1 MLTSPRLILLL
12 LAWVFSALV
21 ASALVKK
28 DWTITWEPGAPNG
41 QERNMIKIN
50 NQFPGP
56 TILCDEDDDI
66 EVTVHNKMPF
76 NTTVHWH
83 GLEMMGTPWS
93 DGTPGMSQKPIEMGQ
108 SFIYRF
114 KASPAGTHWYHSHS
128 RATVLDGLY
137 GPIFI
142 RRKPDAP
149 APWHLI
155 SKEQADID
163 AMSRAVIDPKL
174 VMVSD
179 WTRFMSWEY
188 MAAEESSGMAIFCSD
203 SILVNGKGS
212 LYCPDVDVLINHTST
227 YMKYGLYP
235 RQVNDKGCF
244 PFMRS
249 TQGPYLTTGK
259 PETIPLHLQ
268 HGCTP
273 AEGTNETIE
282 VDPADQWASLNFI
295 GGATFKTIVFSVDEH
310 DMWVYEVD
318 GHYIVPQR
326 VNTVHMY
333 AGERYA
339 VMIKL
344 DKTPK
349 DYTIRV
355 ADSGLTQV
363 ISAFA
368 TLRYKGGVQ
377 GSDSVGVIDYGG
389 QNSTKDGSVITLDRE
404 HLPPYP
410 PNPPARK
417 ADAMHVLSTHRW
429 KSAWQ
434 YTMSGH
440 GMYEEDRSAYGPLLY
455 DPHSA
460 DAMDEGLV
468 IRTKNGSWVDLVLQV
483 GSLPGQPQEFPHM
496 MHKHTGKTWQIGS
509 GMGIWNYS
517 SVEEAIAAEPH
528 NFDLDT
534 PKWRDTFVTSFD
546 GSAWIVLRYQVTN
559 PGPWL
564 FHCHIETHLAGG
576 MAIAILDGIDVWPQ
590 IPAEYGP
597 DQRGFMPGTLPE
609 LESGGKQG
617 TVDKQCPLL
626 AVSPSGGPKKDSGE
640 TSASDSRWET
650 LIRGLIQVLQGWL
663 SDEANSRSS

>member
-1 MLTSPRLILLL
+1 MQHSPHLSLLL
-12 LAWVFSALV
+12 LAWVLSTPVAGALY
-21 ASALVKK
+21 KR
-28 DWTITWEPGAPNG
+28 DWVITWEPGAPNG
-41 QERNMIKIN
+41 QERQMIKIN
-50 NQFPGP
+50 GQFPGP

-66 EVTVHNKMPF
+66 EILVHNKMPF

-83 GLEMMGTPWS
+83 GLAMHGTPWS
-93 DGTPGMSQKPIEMGQ
+93 DGTPGMTQKPIETGQ

-128 RATVLDGLY
+128 RTTVLDGLY

-142 RRKPDAP
+142 RPKEGTP

-155 SKEQADID
+155 SKDDADIE
-163 AMSRAVIDPKL
+163 AMRKAVIDPKIA
-174 VMVSD
+174 MVSD

-188 MAAEESSGMAIFCSD
+188 MEAEESSGMAIFCSD

-212 LYCPDVDVLINHTST
+212 LYCPGVDMLINHTST

-249 TQGPYLTTGK
+249 TQGPYLNDGK
-259 PETIPLHLQ
+259 PETIPFHLQ
-268 HGCTP
+268 QGCVP
-273 AEGTNETIE
+273 SEGAREIFE
-282 VDPADQWASLNFI
+282 VDPAAEWASLNFI

-318 GHYIVPQR
+318 GDYIVPQK
-326 VNTVHMY
+326 VDTVHMY

-344 DKTPK
+344 DKPAK

-363 ISAFA
+363 ISAYA
-368 TLRYKGGVQ
+368 TLRYKNGVQ
-377 GSDSVGVIDYGG
+377 GAESRGVIDYGG
-389 QNSTKDGSVITLDRE
+389 QNSTKGRSVVTLDRD

-417 ADAMHVLSTHRW
+417 ADVMHILHTHRW
-429 KSAWQ
+429 KLAWK
-434 YTMSGH
+434 YTMTGH
-440 GMYEEDRSAYGPLLY
+440 GIYEEDRSAYSPLLY
-455 DPHSA
+455 DPHSV

-483 GSLPGQPQEFPHM
+483 GSQPGQPQEFPHM

-517 SVEEAIAAEPH
+517 SVEEAIAFEP
-528 NFDLDT
+528 NSFDIET

-576 MAIAILDGIDVWPQ
+576 MAVAILDGIDAWPQ
-590 IPAEYGP
+590 IPPEYGP
-597 DQRGFMPGTLPE
+597 DQRGFLPGTFPYME
-609 LESGGKQG
+609 GGGPVQ
-617 TVDKQCPLL
+617 TECPSIE
-626 AVSPSGGPKKDSGE
+626 APSGSGRGSKKVEGE
-640 TSASDSRWET
+640 QTDADGRWRS
-650 LIRGLIQVLQGWL
+650 LVLGMIQILQGWI
-663 SDEANSRSS
+663 SDYSKPGNV

>member
-1 MLTSPRLILLL
+1 MHSSSRLLFLIV
-12 LAWVFSALV
+12 AWVFSTCVAAALFKRNWV
-21 ASALVKK
+21 
-28 DWTITWEPGAPNG
+28 ITWEPGAPNG
-41 QERNMIKIN
+41 QERQMIKIN
-50 NQFPGP
+50 GQFPGP

-66 EVTVHNKMPF
+66 EITVHNKMPF

-83 GLEMMGTPWS
+83 GLEMYGTPWS
-93 DGTPGMSQKPIEMGQ
+93 DGTPGMSQKPIETGQ
-108 SFIYRF
+108 SFVYRF

-128 RATVLDGLY
+128 RTTVLDGLY

-142 RRKPDAP
+142 RPKPDAP

-155 SKEQADID
+155 SKEPDNIR
-163 AMSRAVIDPKL
+163 AMRRAAGDPNII
-174 VMVSD
+174 MVSD

-188 MAAEESSGMAIFCSD
+188 MEAEESSGMAIFCSD

-212 LYCPDVDVLINHTST
+212 LYCPGVDMLINHTST

-249 TQGPYLTTGK
+249 TQGPYLSGGK

-268 HGCTP
+268 QGCVP
-273 AEGTNETIE
+273 AEGANETIE
-282 VDPADQWASLNFI
+282 VDPADEWVSLNFI
-295 GGATFKTIVFSVDEH
+295 GGATFKTIVFSIDEH

-326 VNTVHMY
+326 VDTVHMY

-344 DKTPK
+344 DKPAK
-349 DYTIRV
+349 DYIIRV
-355 ADSGLTQV
+355 ADSGLTQI

-377 GSDSVGVIDYGG
+377 GGESQGVIDYGG
-389 QNSTKDGSVITLDRE
+389 QNSTQGKPVVTLNRE

-429 KSAWQ
+429 KNAWK

-440 GMYEEDRSAYGPLLY
+440 GMYEEDRSAYKPLLY

-460 DAMDEGLV
+460 DALDEGLV

-509 GMGIWNYS
+509 GLGIWNYS
-517 SVEEAIAAEPH
+517 SVEEAMVIEPE
-528 NFDLDT
+528 NFDLET

-576 MAIAILDGIDVWPQ
+576 MAVAILDGIDAWPQ
-590 IPAEYGP
+590 IPPEYGP
-597 DQRGFMPGTLPE
+597 DQRGFLPGTLPE
-609 LESGGKQG
+609 LEGGEHRAPMES
-617 TVDKQCPLL
+617 QCPLTG
-626 AVSPSGGPKKDSGE
+626 STNSSSKKKGGDKTD
-640 TSASDSRWET
+640 TDSRWESM
-650 LIRGLIQVLQGWL
+650 IRGLIQVLQGWV
-663 SDEANSRSS
+663 SDDASSSVV

>member
-1 MLTSPRLILLL
+1 MHSSSWLPCLLLVWMFLTSVTGAI
-12 LAWVFSALV
+12 
-21 ASALVKK
+21 VKK
-28 DWTITWEPGAPNG
+28 DWVITWELGAPNG
-41 QERNMIKIN
+41 QERQMIKIN
-50 NQFPGP
+50 GQFPGP
-56 TILCDEDDDI
+56 ALVCDEDDDI
-66 EVTVHNKMPF
+66 EVTVHNRMPF

-83 GLEMMGTPWS
+83 GLEMYGTPWS
-93 DGTPGMSQKPIEMGQ
+93 DGTPGMSQKPIEIGQ

-128 RATVLDGLY
+128 RTTVLDGLY

-142 RRKPDAP
+142 RRKEEAP
-149 APWHLI
+149 APWHFI
-155 SKEQADID
+155 SKSSTDID
-163 AMSRAVIDPKL
+163 AMKRSSVEPNLI
-174 VMVSD
+174 MVSD

-212 LYCPDVDVLINHTST
+212 LYCPGVDMLINHTST

-249 TQGPYLTTGK
+249 TQGPYLTAGK

-268 HGCTP
+268 QGCVP
-273 AEGTNETIE
+273 SEGANETIE
-282 VDPADQWASLNFI
+282 VDPVEGWVSLNFI
-295 GGATFKTIVFSVDEH
+295 GGATFKTIVFSIDEH

-318 GHYIVPQR
+318 GHYIIPQR
-326 VNTVHMY
+326 VDTVHMY

-339 VMIKL
+339 VMVKL
-344 DKTPK
+344 DKPAN

-355 ADSGLTQV
+355 ADNGLTQV

-368 TLRYKGGVQ
+368 TLRYKGGTRYG
-377 GSDSVGVIDYGG
+377 GSEGVIDYGG
-389 QNSTKDGSVITLDRE
+389 QNSTQGKPVITLDRDN
-404 HLPPYP
+404 LPPYP

-417 ADAMHVLSTHRW
+417 ADAMHVLFTHRW
-429 KSAWQ
+429 KDAWK
-434 YTMSGH
+434 YTMTGH
-440 GMYEEDRSAYGPLLY
+440 GMYEEDRSAYEPLLY
-455 DPHSA
+455 DPHSV
-460 DAMDEGLV
+460 DALDEGLV

-509 GMGIWNYS
+509 GMGTWNYS
-517 SVEEAIAAEPH
+517 SVEEAMAIEPDS
-528 NFDLDT
+528 FDLDT

-546 GSAWIVLRYQVTN
+546 GTAWIVLRYQVTN

-576 MAIAILDGIDVWPQ
+576 MAVAILDGIDAWPQ
-590 IPAEYGP
+590 IPPEYGP
-597 DQRGFMPGTLPE
+597 DQRGFLPGTLPE
-609 LESGGKQG
+609 LEGGGRPSSKQS
-617 TVDKQCPLL
+617 QCLL
-626 AVSPSGGPKKDSGE
+626 AESPGRGSKEQG
-640 TSASDSRWET
+640 SAESTKDSRWNS
-650 LIRGLIQVLQGWL
+650 LVQGLIEVLQGWV
-663 SDEANSRSS
+663 SNDPSSGDH